1 MWAPVGKIASGKK
14 WLRWWYG
21 CLERLPADKLY
32 GYYDRLVKKW
42 NQRETKWVRILM
54 FPTPNTEYGY
64 LRKWYAESEKIEFE
78 GKTFWGIQDVDGYLS
93 FKFGKYMELPPPE
106 QRKVHPVTELGLAGP
121 RKGGNG

>member
-1 MWAPVGKIASGKK
+1 
-14 WLRWWYG
+14 
-21 CLERLPADKLY
+21 
-32 GYYDRLVKKW
+32 
-42 NQRETKWVRILM
+42 M

-64 LRKWYAESEKIEFE
+64 LRKWHAESEKIEFE

-121 RKGGNG
+121 RKGGTG